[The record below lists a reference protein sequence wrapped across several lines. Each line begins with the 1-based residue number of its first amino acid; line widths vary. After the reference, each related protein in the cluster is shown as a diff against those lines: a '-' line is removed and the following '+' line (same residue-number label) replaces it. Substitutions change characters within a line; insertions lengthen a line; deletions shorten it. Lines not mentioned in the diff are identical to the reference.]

1 MLVAGSV
8 QTGSLSSAAST
19 LPQFGT
25 DVSPLNVNIQ
35 YITSNIVRVKIGAAG
50 RWEVPASLF
59 NVTAPTGKLV
69 SSEAAQQSCPLVAL
83 LQLSVEFAPCNHPGL
98 CCQHHSVC

>member
-1 MLVAGSV
+1 MLVAGSA

-35 YITSNIVRVKIGAAG
+35 YITSNIVRVKIGASG
-50 RWEVPASLF
+50 RWEVPASIF
-59 NVTAPTGKLV
+59 NVTAPSGKLHVILSTGAV
-69 SSEAAQQSCPLVAL
+69 SDS
-83 LQLSVEFAPCNHPGL
+83 
-98 CCQHHSVC
+98 